1 MNFQFFFKYAPI
13 YNEKHRGNQRVT
25 SVERIEKKLPCFLTP
40 AFMLDNPFDGNTG
53 INAAFRHH
61 YAFLPSR
68 S

>member
-1 MNFQFFFKYAPI
+1 
-13 YNEKHRGNQRVT
+13 
-25 SVERIEKKLPCFLTP
+25 
-40 AFMLDNPFDGNTG
+40 MLDNPFDGNTG